1 MIETNERVLKL
12 DFENSTKEI
21 IFSSGKLKTVL
32 TEVEQGL
39 KVDKITQYDS
49 AKKLFKKVAKHHLKM
64 LFDYD
69 NEAIALLIKNE
80 LI

>member
-1 MIETNERVLKL
+1 MIETTERVLKL
-12 DFENSTKEI
+12 DFINSTKEI
-21 IFSSGKLKTVL
+21 IFSSGKLKAVL
-32 TEVEQGL
+32 KEIAPGSTP
-39 KVDKITQYDS
+39 DKITQYDS

-69 NEAIALLIKNE
+69 SEAIALLNKYE